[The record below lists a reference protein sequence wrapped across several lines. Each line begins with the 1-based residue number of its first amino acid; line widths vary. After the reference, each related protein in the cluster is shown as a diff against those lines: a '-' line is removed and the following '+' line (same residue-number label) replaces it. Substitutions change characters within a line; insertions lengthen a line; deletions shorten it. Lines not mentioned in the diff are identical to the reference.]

1 MFCMGFVP
9 AKIGSG
15 WHESFA
21 KSGDWISAR
30 GVKLAVGS
38 AKGKGSRKP
47 GIRFWSSTKPLWILG
62 LGGLMATWWPC
73 GTQIA

>member
-1 MFCMGFVP
+1 MGFVP

-47 GIRFWSSTKPLWILG
+47 SIRFWSSTKPLWILG